1 MPETPSCASTP
12 TTPTTSTPT
21 TGRTGCLR
29 RFLRGDFPESP
40 RWLALL
46 AGLSGLLVIAT
57 SVGEACAWRVL
68 RDGDLGEGACWALL
82 VCLLVLGA
90 VAGFNRMPDLVSLG
104 GKTVQPRL
112 PAEPGPIQEGACPAA
127 AEPLPSSSIAASAD
141 VTGAP

>member
-1 MPETPSCASTP
+1 M
-12 TTPTTSTPT
+12 TPTTSTPT

-46 AGLSGLLVIAT
+46 VGLLGLLLVSL
-57 SVGEACAWRVL
+57 SVGMACAWRVF
-68 RDGDLGEGACWALL
+68 RHGDLGEGACWALL
-82 VCLLVLGA
+82 VCLLALGA

-112 PAEPGPIQEGACPAA
+112 PAEPEPIQDGACPAA
-127 AEPLPSSSIAASAD
+127 AEPRLSSSTGASA
-141 VTGAP
+141 GPEAL